1 MIEANSVIPLYKQIV
16 HALRDQIT
24 AGVYSPGDKL
34 PSEAELM
41 ETFGVSRITVRSA
54 LKELEEAGLL
64 VRARGKG
71 TFVSAGEKQLYAADD
86 QESFSRSC
94 QLAGKTAST
103 KVIELGY
110 VYPTLRDA
118 KFLGVDDQVA
128 VLRSRRL
135 RFVDGVP
142 TLLET
147 NCFAASLAFLE
158 YEDLS
163 GSLMGVLEEHGIA
176 LGRNIRTLEV
186 CTATDYEASCL
197 NVEEGS
203 PLLLFVDKRYGAND
217 QPLFISRQVYCT
229 ERLKFY
235 L

>member
-16 HALRDQIT
+16 HALRDEIA
-24 AGVYSPGDKL
+24 AGTYRAGDKL
-34 PSEAELM
+34 PTETELM
-41 ETFGVSRITVRSA
+41 EAFGVSRITVRSA
-54 LKELEEAGLL
+54 IKELEEAGMV

-71 TFVSAGEKQLYAADD
+71 TFISSKKQLIAAND

-103 KVIELGY
+103 EVLDLAWTI
-110 VYPTLRDA
+110 PTFRDA
-118 KFLGVDDQVA
+118 KFLGVDENTK

-135 RFVDGVP
+135 RYVDGEP

-147 NCFAASLAFLE
+147 NSYSRTLAFLE
-158 YEDLS
+158 HEDLN
-163 GSLMGVLEEHGIA
+163 GSLMDVLSEHNVA
-176 LGRNIRTLEV
+176 MGRNIRTLEV
-186 CTATDYEASCL
+186 CSATDYEAEYL
-197 NVEEGS
+197 HVEVGS
-203 PLLLFVDKRYGAND
+203 PLLLFVDKRFDAHD
-217 QPLFISRQVYCT
+217 DPLFISRQVYCT